1 MQSSDYLYPP
11 SRFSYELPA
20 KPDAVHPPQKSPKR
34 TANMQSGGANKNMV
48 ETSSMVFDP
57 NNSTPP
63 SDFMNLLKQRMNVYF
78 EPLDK

>member
-1 MQSSDYLYPP
+1 MQSSDYLSP

-20 KPDAVHPPQKSPKR
+20 KPDTSYPPQKSPKR
-34 TANMQSGGANKNMV
+34 TANMQSSANKNIV

-78 EPLDK
+78 DQSNK